1 MFQKIIQRSLRKE
14 REAEREALMDSMR
27 STQSALNRAFDG
39 FNRAVDGDLIESY
52 VYEINALQ
60 HRYAYLLR
68 QVRQLEGAEVCR
80 S

>member
-14 REAEREALMDSMR
+14 REAEREALMESMR

>member
-1 MFQKIIQRSLRKE
+1 
-14 REAEREALMDSMR
+14 MDSMR

-68 QVRQLEGAEVCR
+68 QVRQLEGAQACR